1 MAHAWVNITYISQ
14 ADYDAWAA
22 QHKNHAAPRE

>member
-1 MAHAWVNITYISQ
+1 MDHAWVNITYMTQ

-22 QHKNHAAPRE
+22 QHNVSMPKE